1 MDDSPS
7 QTKASYDMIKDNLNK
22 RVFYCFVITLI
33 SMFFLCG
40 CTTTFHST
48 KWKWMPEAQGVN
60 DLHKEKQ
67 LLKGKIDKE
76 IESGRLKLNIL
87 EVKF

>member
-1 MDDSPS
+1 
-7 QTKASYDMIKDNLNK
+7 
-22 RVFYCFVITLI
+22 
-33 SMFFLCG
+33 
-40 CTTTFHST
+40 
-48 KWKWMPEAQGVN
+48 MPEAQGVN